1 MDIEKLASLLL
12 KEPAIWCAKDPR
24 HHDRNYVATAWRNI
38 ASELETTVELVQ
50 KKYKSLRDQF
60 LKELKTAPAGKS
72 GDPGLARE
80 EYTSRWKYFNLFFFL
95 RDDMIG
101 RKSSGNTTAAAAA
114 LQGVPQETQESTDSA
129 STDNTPLLSPLSPE
143 AGPSSV
149 IPCPSPSPSISTPSS
164 QTPSFRDQESQQK
177 LGGMAKKKRVTALN
191 KDPGWFSLEETKVD
205 LLRKIAGGQDDSED
219 IDEDKMFLLSLLPS
233 LRKLPRDQAWDLK
246 IKFAQL
252 LKEELVKT
260 TSTPSQGTLSYQPDA
275 TSQGPY
281 SRQDAPSYQPYAT
294 SQSHYSR
301 QDAPSYQPDATS
313 QSHYSR
319 QDAPSYQ
326 PDATSQGPNS
336 RQDAP
341 SYQPD
346 ATSQGPNS
354 RQDAPSYQ
362 PDATSPG
369 SYYQLTSPMNNI

>member
-60 LKELKTAPAGKS
+60 RKELKTAPAGKS

-191 KDPGWFSLEETKVD
+191 KDPGQT
-205 LLRKIAGGQDDSED
+205 
-219 IDEDKMFLLSLLPS
+219 P
-233 LRKLPRDQAWDLK
+233 
-246 IKFAQL
+246 L
-252 LKEELVKT
+252 LKAPTPGKT
-260 TSTPSQGTLSYQPDA
+260 LPHISHTPLLKATTPGKTPPHISQTPLLKATTPGKTPPHISQTPLLKAPTPGKTLPHI
-275 TSQGPY
+275 SQTPLLK
-281 SRQDAPSYQPYAT
+281 APTPGKT
-294 SQSHYSR
+294 LPHISQTPLL
-301 QDAPSYQPDATS
+301 QVPIT
-313 QSHYSR
+313 
-319 QDAPSYQ
+319 
-326 PDATSQGPNS
+326 N
-336 RQDAP
+336 
-341 SYQPD
+341 
-346 ATSQGPNS
+346 
-354 RQDAPSYQ
+354 
-362 PDATSPG
+362 
-369 SYYQLTSPMNNI
+369 